1 MITASPPPSSPPVG
15 MSTVRTIF
23 FNLLAQLK
31 GQPDEN
37 RDSISI
43 QLILPPSKYP
53 LPPYIPLKQNVL
65 ILCFCHPLPYYWNQ
79 VQNLESAQATLSLS
93 LKLSISN
100 TSHHLNPIVTI
111 GAHVL
116 LLCLAPLI
124 MPKIYKL
131 TSFVCSAK
139 VYNCSAS
146 RWPQRW
152 GATCSRKGATSAS
165 SPRLS
170 SSTSW
175 PRLPALSNSITSR

>member
-1 MITASPPPSSPPVG
+1 MRHPGPGLITASPPPSSPPVG

-100 TSHHLNPIVTI
+100 TSHHLNPSHHWSPCFV
-111 GAHVL
+111 
-116 LLCLAPLI
+116 I
-124 MPKIYKL
+124 MFGTPYH
-131 TSFVCSAK
+131 AK
-139 VYNCSAS
+139 N
-146 RWPQRW
+146 
-152 GATCSRKGATSAS
+152 
-165 SPRLS
+165 
-170 SSTSW
+170 
-175 PRLPALSNSITSR
+175 I